1 MGTKFFPESL
11 SLFDIFFLSTEKVAQ
26 RNEMNHQSQTKKG
39 LFKTL
44 QGFFCN

>member
-1 MGTKFFPESL
+1 MGTTFFPESL

-26 RNEMNHQSQTKKG
+26 RNEMNHQPQTKNV

-44 QGFFCN
+44 WDFFCN